1 MLYIFAMFNA
11 SFLLLAALL
20 IIPLL
25 QLSLNYTHTSVS
37 NICIYHFYWGFAP
50 NETNMWNKWKN
61 HFSEMK
67 GDVGMSPHEK
77 EGEQEDAY
85 TKTRNSFITPSIH
98 LCFFL
103 MCSYLLFVDKNTE
116 CMQLI
121 PC

>member
-1 MLYIFAMFNA
+1 MYNA
-11 SFLLLAALL
+11 PFLLLAALL

-37 NICIYHFYWGFAP
+37 NICTYHFYWGFAP
-50 NETNMWNKWKN
+50 NEKNMWNKWKN

-85 TKTRNSFITPSIH
+85 TKTRNSFITPSLH

-103 MCSYLLFVDKNTE
+103 MCSYLLCVDKNTA